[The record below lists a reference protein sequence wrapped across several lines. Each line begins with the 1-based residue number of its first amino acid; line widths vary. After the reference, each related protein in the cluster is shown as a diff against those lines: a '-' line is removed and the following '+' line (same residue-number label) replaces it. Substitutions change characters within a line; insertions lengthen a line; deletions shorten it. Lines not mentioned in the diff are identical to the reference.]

1 MFENTERIPSN
12 TRVYADASLLL
23 SYARLEVSLEYYR
36 SGDIVITIFQR
47 GQHRHVGIR
56 VPTNGHKL
64 LETQVPK
71 RGNLEVKR
79 MLILTLL
86 ERI

>member
-1 MFENTERIPSN
+1 MFENTEGVSSN
-12 TRVYADASLLL
+12 TRVYADAPLLL
-23 SYARLEVSLEYYR
+23 SYARLEGSLKYYR
-36 SGDIVITIFQR
+36 SGDIVLTVFQR
-47 GQHRHVGIR
+47 GQYRHAGIR

-71 RGNLEVKR
+71 KGNPEVKR

>member
-1 MFENTERIPSN
+1 MFENTEGVPSD

-23 SYARLEVSLEYYR
+23 SYTRLVESLEYYR
-36 SGDIVITIFQR
+36 SGYIVLTIFQR
-47 GQHRHVGIR
+47 GQYRHVGIR
-56 VPTNGHKL
+56 VPTNGQKL

-71 RGNLEVKR
+71 RGNPEVKR